1 MEIRSERIGDEGRIY
16 KVTETAFKLMPFSD
30 GSEPDCIDK
39 LRADGDLTVSLV
51 AIIDDVIIGHI
62 AFSPVFFD
70 GTHQNW
76 FGLGPVSVSPNN
88 QKQGAGS
95 ALIIEGLEQIKQLG
109 ARGCV
114 LIGDPGYYHRFGFLN
129 DGRITYRDLASEYV
143 QWLSF
148 GEDKPSGVLTY
159 SPGLE

>member
-1 MEIRSERIGDEGRIY
+1 LEIRTERSGDEGRIY
-16 KVTETAFKLMPFSD
+16 KVTETAFKPMPYSD
-30 GSEPDCIDK
+30 GSEPDCVEQ

-51 AIIDDVIIGHI
+51 AELDDVIIGHI

-70 GTHQNW
+70 GIYQNW
-76 FGLGPVSVSPNN
+76 FGLGPVSVWPDN
-88 QKQGAGS
+88 QKQGVGS
-95 ALIIEGLEQIKQLG
+95 ALINEGLERIKQLG
-109 ARGCV
+109 AKGCV
-114 LIGDPGYYHRFGFLN
+114 LIGDPGYYQRFGFLN

-148 GEDKPSGVLTY
+148 GEEKPSGILTY